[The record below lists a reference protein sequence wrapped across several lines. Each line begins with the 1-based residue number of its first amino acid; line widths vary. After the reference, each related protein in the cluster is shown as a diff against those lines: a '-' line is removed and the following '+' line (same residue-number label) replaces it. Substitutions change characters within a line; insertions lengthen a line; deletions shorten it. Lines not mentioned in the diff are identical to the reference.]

1 MPRAHVHQPCRRG
14 ARTLNKQEPPLTY
27 RNKETSARRWS
38 QCCFEV
44 HGQNIRTSLLALG
57 KNGHRPHTGL
67 KHMVRRDV
75 CLNRRVQ
82 LSERLREGVH
92 E

>member
-1 MPRAHVHQPCRRG
+1 MPPAHVHRPRPCG

-44 HGQNIRTSLLALG
+44 HGQNIPTYLLASG
-57 KNGHRPHTGL
+57 KNGHDHT
-67 KHMVRRDV
+67 
-75 CLNRRVQ
+75 Q
-82 LSERLREGVH
+82 A
-92 E
+92 